1 MTRSSPR
8 LFVEDALAAGRHVAL
23 DGPRVHYLLTVMRR
37 KAGDA
42 VRLFNGRDGEWGAH
56 IDEAGRDSCSL
67 ALEER
72 TRTQENGPD
81 LWFLPS
87 PIKRGP
93 FEMMVEK
100 ATELGVSSI
109 RPVMSERTQRSKVN
123 TDRLRA
129 ITIEAAEQSERLSVP
144 EVTEPRALADY
155 LADWPAERQLL
166 FCDESG
172 EAPPL
177 IEVLMGRTDMAGRV
191 VGDVGRLVGDVLE
204 GILGGGPAP
213 LATRPWAILIGPEGG
228 FAREERERLAA
239 HGSVVAA
246 SLGPRILRAET
257 AAIAALSLWQAL
269 LGDWRG

>member
-1 MTRSSPR
+1 
-8 LFVEDALAAGRHVAL
+8 
-23 DGPRVHYLLTVMRR
+23 
-37 KAGDA
+37 
-42 VRLFNGRDGEWGAH
+42 
-56 IDEAGRDSCSL
+56 
-67 ALEER
+67 
-72 TRTQENGPD
+72 
-81 LWFLPS
+81 
-87 PIKRGP
+87 
-93 FEMMVEK
+93 
-100 ATELGVSSI
+100 
-109 RPVMSERTQRSKVN
+109 
-123 TDRLRA
+123 
-129 ITIEAAEQSERLSVP
+129 VP